1 MRTTY
6 DSATVRLYH
15 LDGASEGGAATTLVY
30 GPLTEA
36 LRIAA
41 EQPAEVQDGLFIAT
55 DNDVVAYLDLIG
67 ED

>member
-15 LDGASEGGAATTLVY
+15 LDTAGEAGAANTLLY
-30 GPLTEA
+30 GPLAEA
-36 LRIAA
+36 LAMAA
-41 EQPAEVQDGLFIAT
+41 QQPAEVQSGLFIAT

-67 ED
+67 EE

>member
-15 LDGASEGGAATTLVY
+15 LDGAGEGGAATTLVY
-30 GPLTEA
+30 GPLAEA